1 MNPFGSW
8 LAAHGIDLGV
18 AAATVAILAAGLL
31 VSLVLNRALRRWLA
45 GVEGRFHLPY
55 QTVLVFSRAL
65 TATLWICVTL
75 ILLSTWG
82 VGVTGLWAFLVSA
95 FTAIGVGFLATW
107 TMVSN
112 VTASF
117 FLTLWHPF
125 RLGQN
130 VELLPEGVKGRVIE
144 RNAMYTI
151 LREAD
156 GSALHVP
163 NNLFFQ
169 KFFRVARGAEPS
181 LFETL
186 ESGGA
191 HAPQA
196 ADSANNA

>member
-1 MNPFGSW
+1 MNQVGIW
-8 LAAHGIDLGV
+8 LAAHGIDLGAVV
-18 AAATVAILAAGLL
+18 ATAAILAAGLF
-31 VSLVLNRALRRWLA
+31 VGLVLNRALRRWLA

-65 TATLWICVTL
+65 TATLWVCVAL
-75 ILLSTWG
+75 ILLNSWG

-186 ESGGA
+186 ERSS
-191 HAPQA
+191 APA
-196 ADSANNA
+196 RPADSANNA